1 MIASTLDTLLGA
13 GGVVGIL
20 FLFVCAVL
28 GIAAVLMPL
37 VVIMIHSRLDKCYRT
52 LAAME
57 DMMRNGK

>member
-1 MIASTLDTLLGA
+1 MNIDTLLGA
-13 GGVVGIL
+13 GGIVGIL

-57 DMMRNGK
+57 DMIRNRK

>member
-20 FLFVCAVL
+20 FLFACLVL
-28 GIAAVLMPL
+28 GAAAVIMPL
-37 VVIMIHSRLDKCYRT
+37 VVIMIHNRLDKCYRT